1 MPANTAKP
9 AGPDEPYR
17 FSRLAEELIGDLRG
31 VPFHE
36 PARMKRRP
44 TRDLSPLIH
53 ELLAKH
59 HIGQHS
65 PEDSIREHWVE
76 IVGAANAAYAHAA
89 QIDARCRLVIL
100 ASHSVVRNELFL
112 HRQSILPK
120 IQQLP
125 GCGHVKSLLI
135 RAG

>member
-1 MPANTAKP
+1 MPR
-9 AGPDEPYR
+9 EPSQ
-17 FSRLAEELIGDLRG
+17 FSKAAEELIGDLRG
-31 VPFHE
+31 VPFTE
-36 PARMKRRP
+36 PRKMKRRP
-44 TRDLSPLIH
+44 TRELSPLVQ

-65 PEDSIREHWVE
+65 PEDSIREHWTE
-76 IVGAANAAYAHAA
+76 IVGPANASYAHAA
-89 QIDARCRLVIL
+89 QIDARCRLIIL

-112 HRQSILPK
+112 YRKTILEK

-125 GCGHVKSLLI
+125 GCGHIRSLHI